1 MKFFLMI
8 IAMLLVFP
16 ASVSGKEKEKIIDID
31 MTLSGSVLHVSETR
45 SFYDVQGKG
54 SLGSFRARGAG
65 EGVPADL
72 PDTPCPDIGPVDGL
86 RMPVA
91 QANVVFKD
99 GSMLYGK
106 VIEDDS
112 YVCFAIPIGRA
123 AYEIVGGT
131 GRFEGATGLIVF
143 DLLMHRI
150 ESGSF
155 VTPETGHAWG
165 EIVLP

>member
-16 ASVSGKEKEKIIDID
+16 ASVSGKEKEKVIDID
-31 MTLSGSVLHVSETR
+31 MTLSGSVLHVSDVR
-45 SFYDVQGKG
+45 SFYDVHGKG
-54 SLGSFRARGAG
+54 SPGTAHARGAG
-65 EGVPADL
+65 EGYFADL
-72 PDTPCPDIGPVDGL
+72 TGTPCPDLGDVDGM
-86 RMPVA
+86 RMSEA

-99 GSMLYGK
+99 GSMIYGM
-106 VIEDDS
+106 VIHDDS
-112 YVCFAIPIGRA
+112 YVCFGAPIGRA

-131 GRFEGATGLIVF
+131 GRFEGATGYIVF

-150 ESGSF
+150 KSGSF